1 MLILSQWE
9 AALITGLNYWKSEG
23 SSEAPK
29 SRRKDEE
36 SRPDLPLA
44 LGRRYV
50 TIGSKEN
57 SRGPGPFRS
66 GTLTADQ
73 LGELLAIAGFII
85 FLVNSM
91 GRSRQ
96 RKTGQPAA
104 GAWGQWLRWGDFAA
118 FGLILA
124 GLALMWSQ
132 NP

>member
-1 MLILSQWE
+1 M
-9 AALITGLNYWKSEG
+9 
-23 SSEAPK
+23 
-29 SRRKDEE
+29 KDTPGTQYLRYRDEQ
-36 SRPDLPLA
+36 SHSHPPLV
-44 LGRRYV
+44 LGRRCV
-50 TIGSKEN
+50 IIFRKEN

-66 GTLTADQ
+66 DTLTADQ
-73 LGELLAIAGFII
+73 IGELLAIAGFII

-124 GLALMWSQ
+124 GLLLMWSQ
-132 NP
+132 KP